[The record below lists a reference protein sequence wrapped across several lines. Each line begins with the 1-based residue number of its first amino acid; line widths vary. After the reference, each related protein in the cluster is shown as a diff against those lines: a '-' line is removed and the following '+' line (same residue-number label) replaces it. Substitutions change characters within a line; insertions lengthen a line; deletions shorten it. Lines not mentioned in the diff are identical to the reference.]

1 MALTSTIVEIYG
13 ESHWTRRPSLLS
25 SPILTLNRFAPQE
38 SALPKPAAQ
47 NSNATE
53 LTVSELSGAIKRTV
67 EDSFGYVRLRGE
79 ISGFRGP
86 HTSGH
91 CYFSLKDDKAKIDA
105 IIWRGV
111 YGRLTVKPEEGLE
124 VIATGKVTTYPAR
137 SSYQIVID
145 RLEPAGEGALLAL
158 LKARE
163 RKLAAE
169 GLFDAAAK
177 RPLPVLPRIIGVI
190 TSPTGAVIRDI
201 LHRLADRFPTRV
213 LVWPVRVQ
221 GEGSGD
227 EVAEAINGFNAFGAD
242 GPLPRP
248 DLIIVARGGG
258 SLEDLWG
265 FNDEAVV
272 RAAAASAIALISA
285 VGHETDVTLIDH
297 AADVRA
303 PTPTAAAE
311 LAVPVR
317 RELIVRVDELA
328 ARRGRAMSRLVAEA
342 RARLDAAAGRLPRR
356 AELFAIPRQR
366 LDAASSGLAR
376 GLATSLHGRR
386 EGYTRASARLSP
398 AHLSGQIGM
407 RRGLVTQNAARG
419 RAAMRQRFT
428 RLDGRLAALTGRL
441 SSRALVQRNT
451 AERRRLAELDQRM
464 RRALGRNLQVRT
476 DQLNGVGKL
485 LGSLGHRAVLSRG
498 YALVADTGGTL
509 IRSTV
514 AARKAG
520 DIVVTLADGSLG
532 ATVTGGKKPPLAAVR
547 KKPGGGGEGNQ
558 GTLF

>member
-1 MALTSTIVEIYG
+1 M
-13 ESHWTRRPSLLS
+13 
-25 SPILTLNRFAPQE
+25 
-38 SALPKPAAQ
+38 PKPTSQ
-47 NSNATE
+47 DSNTVE

-67 EDSFGYVRLRGE
+67 EDAFGYVRLRGE
-79 ISGFRGP
+79 VSGYRGP
-86 HTSGH
+86 HSSGH
-91 CYFSLKDDKAKIDA
+91 CYFALKDDKAKIDA

-111 YGRLTVKPEEGLE
+111 FQRLSVKPEEGLE
-124 VIATGKVTTYPAR
+124 VIATGKVTTYPGR

-163 RKLAAE
+163 RKLGAE
-169 GLFDAAAK
+169 GLFDLAK
-177 RPLPVLPRIIGVI
+177 KRKLPVLPRVIGVV

-201 LHRLADRFPTRV
+201 LHRLADRFPTHV

-227 EVAEAINGFNAFGAD
+227 EVAQAISGFNRFAPG
-242 GPLPRP
+242 GNLPRP

-272 RAAAASAIALISA
+272 RAAAASTIPLISA

-317 RELIVRVDELA
+317 RELIVRVEELA
-328 ARRGRAMSRLVAEA
+328 ARRGRAMARLVAEA
-342 RARLDAAAGRLPRR
+342 RARLAAAAGGLPRR

-366 LDAASSGLAR
+366 LDAATSGLAR
-376 GLATSLHGRR
+376 GLGATVHARR
-386 EGYTRASARLSP
+386 ERFARASARLSP
-398 AHLSGQIGM
+398 AHLKGQIGI
-407 RRGLVTQNAARG
+407 RRGRMTEMAG
-419 RAAMRQRFT
+419 RAAAAARQRLA
-428 RLDGRLAALTGRL
+428 RLDGRLGAVAGRL
-441 SSRALVQRNT
+441 SSRPLMQRNA
-451 AERRRLAELDQRM
+451 AERRRLTELDRRM
-464 RRALGRNLQVRT
+464 KAALARDLADRTAKLQS
-476 DQLNGVGKL
+476 VGKL
-485 LGSLGHRAVLSRG
+485 FASLGHRAVLARG
-498 YALVADTGGTL
+498 YALVRDTDGVL
-509 IRSTV
+509 IRR
-514 AARKAG
+514 AAEARKAV
-520 DIVVTLADGSLG
+520 DILVTLADGDVN
-532 ATVTGGKKPPLAAVR
+532 ATVTGPTPPLRPAAR
-547 KKPGGGGEGNQ
+547 KKSRGKGGEGGEGNQ

>member
-1 MALTSTIVEIYG
+1 M
-13 ESHWTRRPSLLS
+13 
-25 SPILTLNRFAPQE
+25 
-38 SALPKPAAQ
+38 PKATTQ
-47 NSNATE
+47 DSNTVE

-67 EDSFGYVRLRGE
+67 EDAFGYVRLRGE
-79 ISGFRGP
+79 VSGYRGP
-86 HTSGH
+86 HSSGH
-91 CYFSLKDDKAKIDA
+91 CYFALKDEKAKIDA

-111 YGRLTVKPEEGLE
+111 FQRLSIKPEEGLE
-124 VIATGKVTTYPAR
+124 VIATGKVTTYPGR

-169 GLFDAAAK
+169 GLFDPAAK
-177 RPLPVLPRIIGVI
+177 RKLPALPRVIGVV

-201 LHRLADRFPTRV
+201 LHRLADRFPSHV

-227 EVAEAINGFNAFGAD
+227 EVAMAIGGFNGLAPG
-242 GPLPRP
+242 GTPPRP

-272 RAAAASAIALISA
+272 RAAAASTIALISA
-285 VGHETDVTLIDH
+285 VGHQTDVTLIDH

-317 RELIVRVDELA
+317 RELIVRVEELA
-328 ARRGRAMSRLVAEA
+328 ARRGRAMARLVAEA
-342 RARLDAAAGRLPRR
+342 RARLDAAAGGLPRR

-366 LDAASSGLAR
+366 LDAATSGLAQ
-376 GLATSLHGRR
+376 GLAASLHRHR
-386 EGYTRASARLSP
+386 ERFTRASAQGSP
-398 AHLSGQIGM
+398 AHLKGQIGI
-407 RRGLVTQNAARG
+407 RRGVVAGMAG
-419 RAAMRQRFT
+419 RAAAAARQRLA
-428 RLDGRLAALTGRL
+428 RLDGRLGAIAGRL
-441 SSRALVQRNT
+441 SSRPLVQRNT
-451 AERRRLAELDQRM
+451 AERRRLAELDRRM
-464 RRALGRNLQVRT
+464 KAALARDLADRAGHIKTLG
-476 DQLNGVGKL
+476 QLFS
-485 LGSLGHRAVLSRG
+485 SLGHKAVLARG
-498 YALVADTGGTL
+498 YALVRDAKGGL
-509 IRSTV
+509 IRTAA
-514 AARKAG
+514 AARKAA
-520 DIVVTLADGSLG
+520 DILVTLADGDVNAKVIG
-532 ATVTGGKKPPLAAVR
+532 AMPLTRSAVEKKPDGKGGK
-547 KKPGGGGEGNQ
+547 GGDGNQ